1 MKIDGNN
8 DIAHG
13 AFTDKTTQKEATSDA
28 DFKHILKASV
38 DRSKEQSA
46 RIQPPLQPNPLGAIR
61 LTPLSPEARQT
72 TVERVDLLLD
82 LLDEYRDQ
90 LADPNV
96 TLRHIEPLL
105 NTIAQEREHLSG
117 ILDRL
122 PNEDGLKD
130 IVHRTLITA
139 SLEVVKF
146 NRGDYISA

>member
-1 MKIDGNN
+1 
-8 DIAHG
+8 
-13 AFTDKTTQKEATSDA
+13 
-28 DFKHILKASV
+28 
-38 DRSKEQSA
+38 
-46 RIQPPLQPNPLGAIR
+46 